1 MSSIG
6 TASRRSAG
14 IRARRSLTGR
24 NTEVPAPTIEP
35 YAIRKSTLYQA
46 LAGFLA
52 LGSVVAAAEI
62 KQAEIHYTG
71 NRYVVAVD
79 SHVATAPLRV
89 SALLTD
95 FDHFDRLH
103 HTIVVSKL
111 LERTTDGD
119 HRVLIVARPCV
130 LIFCKNISQVAA
142 FRSISKTDLQATME
156 PSANDFRFG
165 ELEWHLQPSGDG
177 GTRVQFDAELEPAF
191 WVPPV
196 IGPWMLKYTLR
207 SLATGVVEN
216 LEELAEGASS

>member
-1 MSSIG
+1 MKCRYPR
-6 TASRRSAG
+6 AALAYAAQHPSA
-14 IRARRSLTGR
+14 
-24 NTEVPAPTIEP
+24 P
-35 YAIRKSTLYQA
+35 YHV

-52 LGSVVAAAEI
+52 LGSVVVVAAAAAEI
-62 KQAEIHYTG
+62 KHAEIQHTG

-79 SHVATAPLRV
+79 SHVATTPLRV
-89 SALLTD
+89 RALLTD

-103 HTIVVSKL
+103 DTIVASEL
-111 LERTTDGD
+111 LDETTDGD

-130 LIFCKNISQVAA
+130 FIFCKDISQIAA
-142 FRSISKTDLQATME
+142 FRSISRTDLRATME
-156 PSANDFRFG
+156 PNATDFRFG

-177 GTRVQFDAELEPAF
+177 GTRVRFDAELEPAF

-216 LEELAEGASS
+216 LEELAEVTSS

>member
-1 MSSIG
+1 M
-6 TASRRSAG
+6 
-14 IRARRSLTGR
+14 
-24 NTEVPAPTIEP
+24 
-35 YAIRKSTLYQA
+35 YAIRKSALHHG

-52 LGSVVAAAEI
+52 LGSVVAAEI
-62 KQAEIHYTG
+62 RQANIQHTG

-103 HTIVVSKL
+103 QTIIVSKL
-111 LERTTDGD
+111 LERTTGGE

-130 LIFCKNISQVAA
+130 FIFCKNISQVAA
-142 FRSISKTDLQATME
+142 FRSISNTDLRATME
-156 PSANDFRFG
+156 PNANDFRFG
-165 ELEWHLQPSGDG
+165 ELEWRLRLSGDG
-177 GTRVQFDAELEPAF
+177 GTHVHFDAELEPAF

-216 LEELAEGASS
+216 LEELGEVAST